1 MLGVM
6 ASPDKTPLLDEAREY
21 LRQVPQD
28 QHGPLNHGDAILAA
42 AVARVRELT
51 EALTE
56 AGLALA
62 EASVDLDQAGKQVA
76 ASDAHQAQKSI
87 VAVLNSEEPKAIGR
101 PDMPEGRGFG
111 VFDSEEQK

>member
-1 MLGVM
+1 MTSDQAQAVEAWQDNQRLR
-6 ASPDKTPLLDEAREY
+6 DE
-21 LRQVPQD
+21 
-28 QHGPLNHGDAILAA
+28 LAA
-42 AVARVRELT
+42 SEARVRELT

-87 VAVLNSEEPKAIGR
+87 VAVLNSEEPNEK
-101 PDMPEGRGFG
+101 
-111 VFDSEEQK
+111 